1 MGQLDTYTGSYSNI
15 LNCNDVVGYKRKAI
29 DIAGWAWPV
38 RFHVIEVTTLLDF
51 ELHMEVLQADEEE
64 KAF

>member
-15 LNCNDVVGYKRKAI
+15 LNCSDVVGYKRKAI